1 MLDNFWVEMCQSMK
15 VTRCLGM
22 RVERDR
28 DLELMQIEIRA
39 EMNIH
44 HDDDDD
50 DTNHLLFCQSG
61 EKVFCGFFFHSVPR
75 KNFEFFQFKMFLFIF
90 ESATVL
96 GIENFFQCLLKV

>member
-1 MLDNFWVEMCQSMK
+1 M
-15 VTRCLGM
+15 
-22 RVERDR
+22 VERDR

>member
-1 MLDNFWVEMCQSMK
+1 
-15 VTRCLGM
+15 M

-50 DTNHLLFCQSG
+50 DDDTNHLLFCQSG
-61 EKVFCGFFFHSVPR
+61 EKVFCGFFSIPFR
-75 KNFEFFQFKMFLFIF
+75 KKTFNFFQFKMFLFIF

-96 GIENFFQCLLKV
+96 GIEIFSSAF